1 MNIKKTLSALQ
12 IISDSP
18 LLTGDVKGAVNSA
31 SWFLEATMTELGV
44 AHNLTAPGLLDVIKQ
59 RAQPVSVD
67 PSLGERYQAL
77 LHFVEK
83 VAEVVDLAAECE
95 VAGAD
100 QMKTL
105 YRTLNL
111 SVPSAVHP
119 DAGLNAYL
127 YSGRLYGADDDT
139 AAIIYAANEDE
150 AKIQFVEGSLGLFD
164 NVEDDEDEE
173 AEKSDDD
180 DVRYYIITNDLIGVV
195 DAQGRIVRR

>member
-1 MNIKKTLSALQ
+1 MNVKKTLSTLQ
-12 IISDSP
+12 FISDSP

-31 SWFLEATMTELGV
+31 SWFLQATMTELGV

-100 QMKTL
+100 QMKAL

-111 SVPSAVHP
+111 STPAEVHP
-119 DAGLNAYL
+119 DAGLTAFL
-127 YSGRLYGADDDT
+127 ITGR
-139 AAIIYAANEDE
+139 NRR
-150 AKIQFVEGSLGLFD
+150 
-164 NVEDDEDEE
+164 
-173 AEKSDDD
+173 DDD
-180 DVRYYIITNDLIGVV
+180 DSAEVVFAPDLGEATRLFFESQFPNVEYDPDEADKDDPDYFAIIDEVIGVV
-195 DAQGRIVRR
+195 DAQGRIVRS